1 MRRLMLFLVLAFAPP
16 TAIAGTE
23 GGQVTLPLSVYAGL
37 AQGAA
42 REPARHAV
50 GQSDVRVRIQRREAG
65 YLAEVTATLRLE
77 TFEERW
83 TLVPLLPP
91 GTVLRRA
98 LVDGRPA
105 QLVHGPDG
113 LGWGTMKPGSVALRL
128 DYAVDARRSETG
140 FVLALPLPRATSTK
154 FVLDFPGRDVDLAI
168 VPGADPQSVVGE
180 RITRFTAD
188 IPPTTAVMISW
199 RSEEKRAPAVGR
211 ANYLGTLEDDG
222 VAWKAVFEVELFSDA
237 AVTVALMPAT
247 VTLNDM
253 TVDGVAAT
261 VMERDGHFA
270 TRISGAGKHEVRV
283 AFQVPVV
290 SGNGPPRA
298 QVPIPRVPVSRFELL
313 LPGEKTVTLDG
324 GVGVISRIEGGR
336 TIASAHVPMR
346 DAVVFGWSDAI
357 PEDLRPPFR
366 ANASLY
372 HAVHAEEGVLHG
384 RATVVWDI
392 THGETGRLALSVPA
406 TSQVN
411 SIGGPDGA
419 LADWVVGEVGADGRK
434 TINIFLA
441 APARGEFRLDVT
453 YERLL
458 GTDASG
464 DEGIAVPLLTA
475 LKVHRQRGMV
485 ALLSGRELALKPI
498 DEAGVGRVG
507 ENQLPAFFRNQLSL
521 TVAHTYKYIEA
532 RPRLSVATVT
542 PERRQGKF
550 DAQVDTLVS
559 LADVALKGAATVE
572 IDVKS
577 GTIMA
582 LDLTLPQ
589 GVNVLAVSGP
599 SLRSQR
605 VEAAEGGQAIRLAFT
620 REMEGRFR
628 IEVAYERIMDAG
640 ADNARVPTVSVAGAE
655 VEHGRIAVEAL
666 AAVEVGAGRMVGLSN
681 LDLNELPRH
690 LVLKTTN
697 PILLAYRYVQ
707 AKTPFELTL
716 AITRHSEIE
725 VQVAAIEKARYATL
739 FTRDGLAVTT
749 ARLTVRNS
757 RRQFLRLGLPA
768 GSKVWSVFV
777 DGKPEKPAF
786 AGDDGGD
793 EAAVLIKLINSTRG
807 FAVDLVYATPVARL
821 GHLGSL
827 SSRLPR
833 PDMVVTHSLWDVY
846 LPKGPRY
853 QSPDGNLEVLR
864 EGVSANPRRSASF
877 ARAKDAGRA
886 ALGQPPRISVPT
898 RGVLFAFEKLY
909 ADQSPEAAAFTIRY
923 ASEDADWIALALSVI
938 GALLVWLAIISIG
951 RGRPKLNRSLI
962 ILAVG
967 SGVALL
973 VFALGYL
980 GTTPAPASAVAIAV
994 ALLLTVGW
1002 LAGRVKAWLAGR
1014 RAARTAIEAP

>member
-1 MRRLMLFLVLAFAPP
+1 
-16 TAIAGTE
+16 
-23 GGQVTLPLSVYAGL
+23 
-37 AQGAA
+37 
-42 REPARHAV
+42 
-50 GQSDVRVRIQRREAG
+50 
-65 YLAEVTATLRLE
+65 
-77 TFEERW
+77 
-83 TLVPLLPP
+83 
-91 GTVLRRA
+91 
-98 LVDGRPA
+98 
-105 QLVHGPDG
+105 
-113 LGWGTMKPGSVALRL
+113 
-128 DYAVDARRSETG
+128 
-140 FVLALPLPRATSTK
+140 
-154 FVLDFPGRDVDLAI
+154 
-168 VPGADPQSVVGE
+168 
-180 RITRFTAD
+180 
-188 IPPTTAVMISW
+188 
-199 RSEEKRAPAVGR
+199 
-211 ANYLGTLEDDG
+211 
-222 VAWKAVFEVELFSDA
+222 
-237 AVTVALMPAT
+237 
-247 VTLNDM
+247 
-253 TVDGVAAT
+253 
-261 VMERDGHFA
+261 
-270 TRISGAGKHEVRV
+270 
-283 AFQVPVV
+283 
-290 SGNGPPRA
+290 
-298 QVPIPRVPVSRFELL
+298 
-313 LPGEKTVTLDG
+313 
-324 GVGVISRIEGGR
+324 
-336 TIASAHVPMR
+336 
-346 DAVVFGWSDAI
+346 
-357 PEDLRPPFR
+357 
-366 ANASLY
+366 
-372 HAVHAEEGVLHG
+372 
-384 RATVVWDI
+384 
-392 THGETGRLALSVPA
+392 
-406 TSQVN
+406 
-411 SIGGPDGA
+411 
-419 LADWVVGEVGADGRK
+419 
-434 TINIFLA
+434 
-441 APARGEFRLDVT
+441 
-453 YERLL
+453 
-458 GTDASG
+458 
-464 DEGIAVPLLTA
+464 
-475 LKVHRQRGMV
+475 
-485 ALLSGRELALKPI
+485 
-498 DEAGVGRVG
+498 
-507 ENQLPAFFRNQLSL
+507 
-521 TVAHTYKYIEA
+521 
-532 RPRLSVATVT
+532 
-542 PERRQGKF
+542 
-550 DAQVDTLVS
+550 
-559 LADVALKGAATVE
+559 
-572 IDVKS
+572 
-577 GTIMA
+577 
-582 LDLTLPQ
+582 
-589 GVNVLAVSGP
+589 
-599 SLRSQR
+599 
-605 VEAAEGGQAIRLAFT
+605 
-620 REMEGRFR
+620 
-628 IEVAYERIMDAG
+628 MDAG

-666 AAVEVGAGRMVGLSN
+666 AGVEVGAGRMVGLSN
-681 LDLNELPRH
+681 LDLNELLRH

-716 AITRHSEIE
+716 AITRHREIE

-793 EAAVLIKLINSTRG
+793 EAAVLIKLINSARG

-877 ARAKDAGRA
+877 ARANDAGRA

-898 RGVLFAFEKLY
+898 RGVLFAFEKLC